1 MRFSA
6 AAAACRGLPIFSMPN
21 IPKRVE
27 DRLAAGV
34 KKYQPIL
41 ALAKCRDVN
50 ESDTV
55 AILNDIL
62 GDIFGYAKYFE
73 ITSEFSIRGT
83 YCDLAI
89 KLDNK
94 VTVLIEAKAIG
105 GELKDAHVKQA
116 IDYAANQGVDWVVL
130 TNAAQWRIYKVVF
143 GKPIDQELV
152 CEFDFLTFDPKDENH
167 LQLLFLLTKEGWAKS
182 SVTEYHEQKQALSR
196 FFVGASILSE
206 AVLAA
211 IRRELKRVSPDVRI
225 DVEQIR
231 NVILAEVMKREVVE
245 GDKFANA
252 EKSLTRA
259 AAKALRGRKTD
270 ESSSPENAAVEAPA
284 TTSTVA
290 TPSVESAV
298 NGGSQAAT

>member
-1 MRFSA
+1 MTS
-6 AAAACRGLPIFSMPN
+6 

-27 DRLAAGV
+27 DRLSAGV
-34 KKYQPIL
+34 KKYQPVL
-41 ALAKCRDVN
+41 AHAKSRDIN
-50 ESDTV
+50 EADT
-55 AILNDIL
+55 AIILNDL
-62 GDIFGYAKYFE
+62 LAEVFGYAKYIE

-94 VTVLIEAKAIG
+94 VAVLIEAKAIG
-105 GELKDAHVKQA
+105 TELKDPHVKQA

-130 TNAAQWRIYKVVF
+130 TNAAHWRIYKVVF

-152 CEFDFLTFDPKDENH
+152 CEFDFLTLDPKDENH

-206 AVLAA
+206 TVLAT

-231 NVILAEVMKREVVE
+231 DVILAEVMKREVVE
-245 GDKFANA
+245 GEKFAHA
-252 EKSLTRA
+252 EKALSRA
-259 AAKALRGRKTD
+259 ATKALRLKKPD
-270 ESSSPENAAVEAPA
+270 DVASPANAIVAAPPSIPA
-284 TTSTVA
+284 DVA
-290 TPSVESAV
+290 SPAGDQSRVHT
-298 NGGSQAAT
+298 

>member
-1 MRFSA
+1 MAS
-6 AAAACRGLPIFSMPN
+6 

-27 DRLAAGV
+27 SRLIAGI
-34 KKYQPIL
+34 KKFQPIL
-41 ALAKCRDVN
+41 AMAKSKDVN

-55 AILNDIL
+55 VILNDL
-62 GDIFGYAKYFE
+62 LAEVFGYAKYFE
-73 ITSEFSIRGT
+73 ITSEFAIRGT

-94 VTVLIEAKAIG
+94 VSVLIEAKAIG

-130 TNAAQWRIYKVVF
+130 TNAAHWRIYKVVF

-152 CEFDFLTFDPKDENH
+152 CEFDFLTLDPKDENH

-206 AVLAA
+206 AVLGV

-225 DVEQIR
+225 DVDQIR
-231 NVILAEVMKREVVE
+231 DVILAEVMKREVVE

-252 EKSLTRA
+252 EKALARA
-259 AAKALRGRKTD
+259 AMKALRSRKS
-270 ESSSPENAAVEAPA
+270 EELSSP
-284 TTSTVA
+284 
-290 TPSVESAV
+290 
-298 NGGSQAAT
+298 

>member
-1 MRFSA
+1 
-6 AAAACRGLPIFSMPN
+6 MPS

-34 KKYQPIL
+34 KKYQPVL
-41 ALAKCRDVN
+41 AHAKSRDVN

-55 AILNDIL
+55 VILNDIL
-62 GDIFGYAKYFE
+62 AEVFGYAKYVE

-89 KLDNK
+89 KVDNK
-94 VTVLIEAKAIG
+94 VVVLLEAKAIG

-130 TNAAQWRIYKVVF
+130 TNAVQWRIYKVIF

-152 CEFDFLTFDPKDENH
+152 CEFDFMTLDPKDENH

-182 SVTEYHEQKQALSR
+182 SVSEYHEQKQALSR

-206 AVLAA
+206 TVLGA

-231 NVILAEVMKREVVE
+231 DVILAEVMKRDVVE

-252 EKSLTRA
+252 EKALARA
-259 AAKALRGRKTD
+259 ATKALRTRKTEEPSTNATAVIAPTVAD
-270 ESSSPENAAVEAPA
+270 VAAPPIQSSPV
-284 TTSTVA
+284 
-290 TPSVESAV
+290 
-298 NGGSQAAT
+298 QA

>member
-1 MRFSA
+1 MAS
-6 AAAACRGLPIFSMPN
+6 

-41 ALAKCRDVN
+41 ALAKSRDVN

-62 GDIFGYAKYFE
+62 GDVFGYEKYFE

-83 YCDLAI
+83 YCDIAI
-89 KLDNK
+89 KLDNQI
-94 VTVLIEAKAIG
+94 TVLIEAKAIG

-152 CEFDFLTFDPKDENH
+152 CEFDFLTLDPKDENH

-206 AVLAA
+206 TVLAA

-225 DVEQIR
+225 DVAQIR
-231 NVILAEVMKREVVE
+231 DVILADVMKREVVE

-252 EKSLTRA
+252 EKALARA
-259 AAKALRGRKTD
+259 ATKASGSRKAED
-270 ESSSPENAAVEAPA
+270 SPPPEPPVVETAAVTAPPVMPASGAPGA
-284 TTSTVA
+284 TDQSR
-290 TPSVESAV
+290 V
-298 NGGSQAAT
+298 NT